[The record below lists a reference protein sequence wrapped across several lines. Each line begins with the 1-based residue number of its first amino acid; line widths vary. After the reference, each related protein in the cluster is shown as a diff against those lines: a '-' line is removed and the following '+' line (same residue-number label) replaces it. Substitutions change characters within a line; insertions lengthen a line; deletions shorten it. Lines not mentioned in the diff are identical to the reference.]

1 MDSRKIY
8 GKKAVNFI
16 FNDKITIVS
25 EAVLGYHQP
34 LLISIYW
41 LFIHLSLLPFLL
53 LKNSNIY
60 DKSLVFRCHNGTG
73 YANKDFNNQQK
84 PQNIF
89 ENLFIEIIEMIN

>member
-34 LLISIYW
+34 LLISIY
-41 LFIHLSLLPFLL
+41 
-53 LKNSNIY
+53 
-60 DKSLVFRCHNGTG
+60 
-73 YANKDFNNQQK
+73 
-84 PQNIF
+84 
-89 ENLFIEIIEMIN
+89 